1 MIIDGNNIGKWNNR
15 RVEKAKINLD
25 LNTLNIFC
33 RYILQD
39 SRLIRMEHLVNLR
52 KLLKIIDPSTYE
64 NDPDKVKRIDFLYK
78 ALEARL
84 DYNLTDMELIL
95 THINGGLSFQVD
107 FLDYN
112 NLIMDKANVQYCYK
126 LVEDT

>member
-1 MIIDGNNIGKWNNR
+1 MIIDVNNIGKWNNH

-52 KLLKIIDPSTYE
+52 KILKIIE
-64 NDPDKVKRIDFLYK
+64 INKV
-78 ALEARL
+78 
-84 DYNLTDMELIL
+84 
-95 THINGGLSFQVD
+95 S
-107 FLDYN
+107 
-112 NLIMDKANVQYCYK
+112 
-126 LVEDT
+126 